1 MTMGTHLSNF
11 ARRLLWIP
19 IVPWIAIVAIGGVWA
34 IAAPAEAPPA
44 GPKTFQIVPA
54 FEDVRGN
61 TNERY
66 LWRNSGTAVSLGA
79 GGRLSI
85 LGTNGSGSTGSVEHI
100 SFAGASVRSEAR
112 GEIPTE
118 SKTVYYLGRRE
129 SWRTATHFERV
140 RYPGI
145 YPGIDLVFVTAGNR
159 LEYNFEIAPYADPSA
174 IRIGDERSSFTLTP
188 EGDLEVHSGQ
198 AVFTERRPIAF
209 QTVGGRTRPI
219 ECAYRLI
226 GGHQADLRLGAYD
239 PGVPLFID
247 PVLNF
252 SSYFGGPSYD
262 SINAAVTDAQ
272 DNLYVAGETSSG
284 SLTNPSAGTRTS
296 RDAFVAKF
304 NSSGTEVSAVYL
316 GGSNFDSATGIALD
330 PAGNIYVTG
339 VTNSSDFPVT
349 SGALATAAPGGGD
362 AFVAKLSPSFAL
374 QYSTYLGGG
383 SPDSGAAIAVD
394 STGAAYVTGQTASTA
409 FPVTQ
414 GAFQTSSQGGVSDC
428 FISKLNPTGSTL
440 VYSTYLGGNALDLC
454 AGIALDAS
462 GNAYVTGSTNSDIF
476 PVLAPL
482 QSNLLGT
489 TNAFVAKLNA
499 AGSALVYSTYLG
511 GSNID
516 NATAIAVDA
525 TGAAYV
531 TGDTSSIDFP
541 TTLGVIQNALK
552 GQYNAFVAK
561 LSVTGNGLVYSTL
574 IGGSDSDVGTS
585 IAIDAAG
592 RTVIGG
598 YTTSFDFPTFNPI
611 QEFQGVFDAFGA
623 VLDPN
628 GVSLVFSSYFGG
640 SGDDRGFAV
649 VAAPVNEMVLA
660 GITSSS
666 NFPVVSGIQASLSV
680 APDAFIME
688 VAYIAMAGVP
698 GVNSVLPSSGTGASQ
713 TFALQYSDTAGAGNL
728 QQMSVYFN
736 ASLANPPINSCQLYY
751 NLSTNQLN
759 LLNDAGTAGL
769 AATLGTA
776 TTLANSQC
784 SLNVASATVAQSANT
799 LTLNVPLTFLPGFA
813 GAKNVYMSAND
824 VSEATTGWQQRG
836 AWTVPGGVTVA
847 QAISVTPSSGSGASQ
862 AFTLQYSDSAGAT
875 SLQQVWVYFNATL
888 ASPSSNSCQLFYN
901 VALNQ
906 INLMNDA
913 GTQSL
918 EATPGS
924 AATLQNSQ
932 CSLNVAATTVA
943 VSGNALTWNLP
954 LTFQPGFAGAKNIY
968 LNATDRSGSTSGW
981 QQRGG
986 WTVTGGAGPAAVSV
1000 TPGSGSGTSQ
1010 AFALRYSD
1018 TAGTSSLQQVWVYF
1032 NATLANPASNAC
1044 LLYYSAAANQMN
1056 LLGDNGTTWQAAT
1069 LGSATTLQ
1077 NSQCSV
1083 NAATATVASS
1093 GNALTWNVA
1102 MTFKPAYAGAK
1113 NTYLRAIDISG
1124 ATSGWVQLGSWT
1136 VSGAVGAA
1144 ATVSVTPGSGSGSSQ
1159 TFALQYSDS
1168 SGAASLQQAWVYFN
1182 ATLANPASNACLL
1195 YYSAAT
1201 NQINLL
1207 GDNGTTWQAATL
1219 GTATTLQ
1226 NSQCSVNVAT
1236 STVAP
1241 SGNAFTWNAPMTF
1254 KTAYAGAK
1262 NTYLLAAD
1270 VSGSTS
1276 GWQQLGA
1283 WTVPAVTGT
1292 PATVSATLS
1301 SGSGTSQTFALQYS
1315 DTAGAASLQQVWVY
1329 FNSTLANPASN
1340 ACLLYYSAVTNQINL
1355 LGDNGTAWQAATLGA
1370 ATTLQNSQC
1379 SVEVAAATVALSGN
1393 TLTWTVAMTFQP
1405 AFAGE
1410 NNIYLH
1416 AVDMSGTNT
1425 GWQQSGAT
1433 VPADAGTPG
1442 VVSVTPGSGSGAR
1455 ETFALQYSD
1464 TAGAASLQQVWVYFD
1479 TVLANPA
1486 SHACMLYYNIAINQ
1500 IDLLND
1506 GATVWLPATPE
1517 AAQTLQNSQCSLNV
1531 AATTIALSGNTLTVS
1546 LAMAFQPSYAGAKN
1560 IYLYASDVS
1569 GASTGWQQLGVWTV
1583 P

>member
-1 MTMGTHLSNF
+1 MGTHLSDF
-11 ARRLLWIP
+11 ARRLPWIP
-19 IVPWIAIVAIGGVWA
+19 IVAIGVWA
-34 IAAPAEAPPA
+34 IAPHAEAQPVR
-44 GPKTFQIVPA
+44 PKTFQIAPA
-54 FEDVRGN
+54 FEEERGN
-61 TNERY
+61 APERY
-66 LWRNSGTAVSLGA
+66 LWRNSGAAVSLGA

-85 LGTNGSGSTGSVEHI
+85 LGSTGGPEHI
-100 SFAGASVRSEAR
+100 GFAGASVRSEAR
-112 GEIPTE
+112 GEIPTRSQTIYFGPGE
-118 SKTVYYLGRRE
+118 E
-129 SWRTATHFERV
+129 WRTGAQFERV
-140 RYPGI
+140 RYAGI
-145 YPGIDLVFVTAGNR
+145 YPGIDLVFVTAGDR

-174 IRIGDERSSFTLTP
+174 IRIGDERSSFELTP
-188 EGDLEVHSGQ
+188 EGDLEIHYGN
-198 AVFTERRPIAF
+198 AVLTERRPLAF

-219 ECAYRLI
+219 ACAYRLI
-226 GGHQADLRLGAYD
+226 GSHQADLRLGAYD
-239 PGVPLFID
+239 PGAPLFID

-252 SSYFGGPSYD
+252 STYFGGPSYD
-262 SINAAVTDAQ
+262 SINAATIDAQ
-272 DNLYVAGETSSG
+272 GNLYVAGETSSG
-284 SLTNPSAGTRTS
+284 SLTNPSAGTRSS
-296 RDAFVAKF
+296 RDAFIAKF
-304 NSSGTEVSAVYL
+304 NSAGTQVSAVYL

-339 VTNSSDFPVT
+339 VTDSSDFPVT
-349 SGALATAAPGGGD
+349 SGALATVAPGAGD

-394 STGAAYVTGQTASTA
+394 STGAAYVTGQTASTS

-414 GAFQTSSQGGVSDC
+414 GAFQTSNQGGASDC
-428 FISKLNPTGSTL
+428 FISKLNPAGSAL

-462 GNAYVTGSTNSDIF
+462 GNAYVAGSTNSDIF

-482 QSNLLGT
+482 QTNLLGT
-489 TNAFVAKLNA
+489 TNAFVAKLNP
-499 AGSALVYSTYLG
+499 AGSALMYSTYLG

-516 NATAIAVDA
+516 NATAIAVDS
-525 TGAAYV
+525 TGEAYV
-531 TGDTSSIDFP
+531 TGDTASIDFP
-541 TTLGVIQNALK
+541 TTLGVVQNALK

-574 IGGSDSDVGTS
+574 IGGSDTDVGTS

-598 YTTSFDFPTFNPI
+598 YTSSFDFPTFNPI
-611 QEFQGVFDAFGA
+611 QAFQGVFDAFGA

-640 SGDDRGFAV
+640 SGDDRGYAV
-649 VAAPVNEMVLA
+649 VAAPANEMVLA
-660 GITSSS
+660 GITSSA
-666 NFPVVSGIQASLSV
+666 NFPVVSGVQAALSV
-680 APDAFIME
+680 APDGFIME
-688 VAYIAMAGVP
+688 VAYIAIAGIP
-698 GVNSVLPSSGTGASQ
+698 AANSVLPSSGSGTSQ

-728 QQMSVYFN
+728 QQMSVYFS
-736 ASLANPPINSCQLYY
+736 ATLANPPIDSCQLYY

-759 LLNDAGTAGL
+759 LLSDAGTAGQ

-776 TTLANSQC
+776 GTLQNSQC
-784 SLNVASATVAQSANT
+784 SINVAAATVALSGNT
-799 LTLNVPLTFLPGFA
+799 LTLNVPMTFLAGFA
-813 GAKNVYMSAND
+813 GAKNIYMSAND

-836 AWTVPGGVTVA
+836 AWTVPDAVTVA
-847 QAISVTPSSGSGASQ
+847 AAISVTPSSGSGASQ

-888 ASPSSNSCQLFYN
+888 ASPASNSCQLYYN

-913 GTQSL
+913 GTLSI
-918 EATPGS
+918 EATPGT
-924 AATLQNSQ
+924 ATTLQNSQ

-954 LTFQPGFAGAKNIY
+954 LTFQPGFAGAKNTY
-968 LNATDRSGSTSGW
+968 MYATDTAGSNSGW
-981 QQRGG
+981 QQRGA
-986 WTVTGGAGPAAVSV
+986 WTVPGGAGPAAVSV
-1000 TPGSGSGTSQ
+1000 TPSSGSGTSQ
-1010 AFALRYSD
+1010 AFALEYSD
-1018 TAGTSSLQQVWVYF
+1018 TSGTASLEQVWVYF

-1044 LLYYSAAANQMN
+1044 LLYYSAAANQIN
-1056 LLGDNGTTWQAAT
+1056 LLGDNGTAWQAAT
-1069 LGSATTLQ
+1069 LGSAATLQ

-1083 NAATATVASS
+1083 NVATATVTSS
-1093 GNALTWNVA
+1093 GNILTWNVL
-1102 MTFKPAYAGAK
+1102 MTFKAAYAGAK
-1113 NTYLRAIDISG
+1113 ITYLHAVDISG
-1124 ATSGWVQLGSWT
+1124 ATNAWQQLGAWI
-1136 VSGAVGAA
+1136 VPGAA
-1144 ATVSVTPGSGSGSSQ
+1144 GTAAAVSVTPGSGSGTSQ
-1159 TFALQYSDS
+1159 TFALEYSDT
-1168 SGAASLQQAWVYFN
+1168 SGAASLEQAWVYFN

-1219 GTATTLQ
+1219 GSATTLQ
-1226 NSQCSVNVAT
+1226 NSQCSVNVA
-1236 STVAP
+1236 SATVVP
-1241 SGNAFTWNAPMTF
+1241 SGNTFTWNAPMTF

-1270 VSGSTS
+1270 VSGTS
-1276 GWQQLGA
+1276 SAWQQLGA
-1283 WTVPAVTGT
+1283 WTIPGIAGT
-1292 PATVSATLS
+1292 PGTVSATLS

-1379 SVEVAAATVALSGN
+1379 SVNVATATVAQSGD
-1393 TLTWTVAMTFQP
+1393 TLTWNVAMTFQP
-1405 AFAGE
+1405 AFAVQQ
-1410 NNIYLH
+1410 NIYLH
-1416 AVDMSGTNT
+1416 AVDISGTNT
-1425 GWQQSGAT
+1425 GWQQLGAT
-1433 VPADAGTPG
+1433 MAVTAGTPAA
-1442 VVSVTPGSGSGAR
+1442 VSVTPGSGSGAR

-1464 TAGAASLQQVWVYFD
+1464 TGGAASLQQVWVYFD
-1479 TVLANPA
+1479 AALANPA
-1486 SHACMLYYNIAINQ
+1486 SNACMLYYSAATNQ
-1500 IDLLND
+1500 INLLND
-1506 GATVWLPATPE
+1506 NATAWLAATPE
-1517 AAQTLQNSQCSLNV
+1517 AATTLQNSQCSLDV
-1531 AATTIALSGNTLTVS
+1531 AATTVSLNANTLTLS
-1546 LAMAFQPSYAGAKN
+1546 LAMTFQPSYAGAKS

-1569 GASTGWQQLGVWTV
+1569 GAATGWQQLGAWTV